1 MSATSLAL
9 KSGGS
14 HSGQTSTAVIGLQ
27 YGDEGKGQIVDLLAA
42 EHSVT
47 VRYNGGANAG
57 HSVRIGNE
65 KFALHQVPVGVLT
78 QGTLNVL
85 ANGVVL
91 SIDGLL
97 GELRT
102 LAGAGVEVGDNL
114 RISDRAHL
122 VMPYHLQEERLR
134 DALAQKVLGEARRLG
149 TTFRGIGGAYA
160 DKAARDSAVRVGDLF
175 DPEELRLRL
184 GFIVAL
190 KNATLGGLAAAVGAD
205 FAPNSVEDLVAICA
219 AWAEQVRPFVTD
231 TSSLLND
238 RLDAGHGVLFEG
250 ANAALLDIDHGTY
263 PYVTSSNSSALGIT
277 AGTGVAPTRLRR
289 IIGVAKLYTSRV
301 GTGPF
306 VTELHGAEADALRE
320 RGNEYGT
327 TTGRPRRVGWVDL
340 PALRAAVRLNGVT
353 ELFLTGLGV
362 LAGLPEVRVCT
373 GYRNFNTGDGT
384 DGAKPGVPPTTA
396 QLQTLEPIYEVFP
409 GFDTTVSEC
418 RSIAE
423 LPANAR
429 SLLERVES
437 VVAPIAGVCVGKGR
451 EQVLRR

>member
-1 MSATSLAL
+1 MSAMSP
-9 KSGGS
+9 
-14 HSGQTSTAVIGLQ
+14 GQRSTAVIGLQ
-27 YGDEGKGQIVDLLAA
+27 FGDEGKGQIVDLLAA
-42 EHSVT
+42 EHRVT

-57 HSVRIGNE
+57 HSVRIANE

-78 QGTLNVL
+78 AGTLNVL

-91 SIDGLL
+91 DVDGLL

-122 VMPYHLQEERLR
+122 VMPYHLHEERLR
-134 DALAQKVLGEARRLG
+134 DALAQQVLGEARRLG
-149 TTFRGIGGAYA
+149 TTFRGIGGSYA

-175 DPEELRLRL
+175 DPDELRIRL

-190 KNATLGGLAAAVGAD
+190 KNATLAGLATAVGAHFEPNTVD
-205 FAPNSVEDLVAICA
+205 DLFARCM
-219 AWAEQVRPFVTD
+219 AWAEQIRPFVTD

-238 RLDAGHGVLFEG
+238 RLDAGDGVLFEG

-277 AGTGVAPTRLRR
+277 AGTGVSPVRLRR

-306 VTELHGAEADALRE
+306 VTEMHGAEADALRE
-320 RGNEYGT
+320 RGGEYGT
-327 TTGRPRRVGWVDL
+327 TTGRPRRVGWLDL
-340 PALRAAVRLNGVT
+340 PALTAAVRLNGVT

-362 LAGLPEVRVCT
+362 LAGLPEVRVCV
-373 GYRNFNTGDGT
+373 GYRNGAPAGT
-384 DGAKPGVPPTTA
+384 APTTA
-396 QLQTLEPIYEVFP
+396 QLHRMEPIYEVFP
-409 GFDTTVSEC
+409 GFDTTVADC
-418 RSIAE
+418 RRMAD

-429 SLLERVES
+429 ALLARVEAE
-437 VVAPIAGVCVGKGR
+437 VAPVAGVCVGKGR
-451 EQVLRR
+451 EQVLRS